1 MMTDSI
7 ADMLTRVRNASRA
20 GLKTAQIPY
29 SKMKESVLKVLVT
42 EGFLS
47 GMQVVGDEATQ
58 KTLVVTLK
66 YAGNQTRVL
75 TGLSRISRPG
85 RRVYV
90 GHEDLRT
97 VRGGLGVTILS
108 TSKGI
113 MSDHQARQHHLG
125 GEALCKVW

>member
-7 ADMLTRVRNASRA
+7 ADMLTRIRNANSA
-20 GLKTAQIPY
+20 GLGTAQIPY
-29 SKMKESVLKVLVT
+29 SRMKEDILKVLKT
-42 EGFLS
+42 EGFISDIQLA
-47 GMQVVGDEATQ
+47 GDGVK
-58 KTLVVTLK
+58 KTLVVTIK
-66 YAGNQTRVL
+66 YMDRNTRVL
-75 TGLSRISRPG
+75 TGISRISTPG

-113 MSDHQARQHHLG
+113 MSDHQARQQHLG
-125 GEALCKVW
+125 GEAICKAW

>member
-1 MMTDSI
+1 MMTDTI

-20 GLKTAQIPY
+20 GLETAQIPY
-29 SKMKESVLKVLVT
+29 SKMKESVLKVLVL

-47 GMQVVGDEATQ
+47 NMQVVGEGT
-58 KTLVVTLK
+58 KKMLVAGLK
-66 YAGNQTRVL
+66 YADRDTRVL

-85 RRVYV
+85 RRVYL

-97 VRGGLGVTILS
+97 VRGSLGVTILS

-113 MSDHQARQHHLG
+113 MSDHQARQQHLG
-125 GEALCKVW
+125 GEAICKVW

>member
-7 ADMLTRVRNASRA
+7 SDMLTRVRNANRA
-20 GLKTAQIPY
+20 GLETVQVPY
-29 SKMKESVLKVLVT
+29 SKMKENILKVLVS
-42 EGFLS
+42 EGFIS
-47 GMQVVGDEATQ
+47 GIVVAGE
-58 KTLVVTLK
+58 KTKKALVASLK
-66 YAGNQTRVL
+66 YVGRQTRVMN
-75 TGLSRISRPG
+75 GLSRISRPG

-97 VRGGLGVTILS
+97 ERSGLGVTILS

-113 MSDHQARQHHLG
+113 MSDHQARQQHLG

>member
-7 ADMLTRVRNASRA
+7 ADMLTRVRNANSA
-20 GLKTAQIPY
+20 GLETAQIPY
-29 SKMKESVLKVLVT
+29 SRMKEDILKVLKA
-42 EGFLS
+42 EGFIS
-47 GMQVVGDEATQ
+47 DFQVVGEGVKKA
-58 KTLVVTLK
+58 LVVTIK
-66 YAGNQTRVL
+66 YMGRTTRVL
-75 TGLSRISRPG
+75 TGLDRVSTPG

-113 MSDHQARQHHLG
+113 MSDQQARQQHLG
-125 GEALCKVW
+125 GEVLCKAW

>member
-1 MMTDSI
+1 MMTDTI

-20 GLKTAQIPY
+20 GLETAQIPY
-29 SKMKESVLKVLVT
+29 SKMKESVLKVLVM

-47 GMQVVGDEATQ
+47 NMQVVGEGTQ
-58 KTLVVTLK
+58 KMLVVGLK
-66 YAGNQTRVL
+66 YADRDTRVL

-85 RRVYV
+85 RRVYL

-97 VRGGLGVTILS
+97 VRGSLGVTILS

-113 MSDHQARQHHLG
+113 MSDHQARQQHLG
-125 GEALCKVW
+125 GEAICKVW